1 MSWGHL
7 DAVPFGGGGREMD
20 RKVSKQYLA
29 WCLGVSSLMG
39 SVAFGATDSFTATY
53 KGQGEGSTSCNT
65 SFTITGQAPA
75 TSGTYPVFLYFVG
88 TTETATNASATLAV
102 QSMANLGYVA
112 ATVAYDSGEF
122 GSCSQI
128 EGKASC
134 AFNPSS
140 STSAVE
146 AVCNMAKANC
156 ALGIVVAGFSQGAVI
171 ATLAKNTDS
180 RVQAAYGMGDG
191 VSYTSAFNLSSC
203 MANGNRTLPSDR
215 LRAVNGEAD
224 EFTGDT
230 EAKQQTNMQSLT
242 GFDCASGSTSC
253 LQSNGSGWIIV
264 QNDQTEADDADHC
277 YMRDGGCFASQNSL
291 DSGWKSGSS
300 NWELAAN
307 LTWLTQFT
315 TPGTT
320 N

>member
-1 MSWGHL
+1 
-7 DAVPFGGGGREMD
+7 MD
-20 RKVSKQYLA
+20 HRSKQYLA
-29 WCLGVSSLMG
+29 WCLGLSSLA
-39 SVAFGATDSFTATY
+39 SSLAFGATDSFTASY
-53 KGQGEGSTSCNT
+53 KGQGSGSTTCNT
-65 SFTITGQAPA
+65 SYTITGQEPA
-75 TSGTYPVFLYFVG
+75 ASGTYPVFLYFVG
-88 TTETATNASATLAV
+88 TTETATNASATAAV
-102 QSMANLGYVA
+102 QGMANKGYVA
-112 ATVAYDSGEF
+112 ATIAYDSGEF

-128 EGKASC
+128 GGKAQC
-134 AFNPSS
+134 AFNPNS

-146 AVCNMAKANC
+146 TLCGRAKANC
-156 ALGIVVAGFSQGAVI
+156 GLGIVVAGFSQGAVI

-191 VSYTSAFNLSSC
+191 VSYTSEFNLSSC

-215 LRAVNGEAD
+215 LRAVNGQAD

-264 QNDQTEADDADHC
+264 QNSQTQADDADHC
-277 YMRDGGCFASQNSL
+277 YMRHGGCLASQNSL
-291 DSGWKSGSS
+291 DSGWENGSS

-315 TPGTT
+315 TPGGS